1 MEKQEMKAE
10 GSAQDK
16 TVTVDIRVEQ
26 PVDGI
31 TALHCLRTARTL
43 SREIRQ
49 GIEELLPQKPDGDF
63 VMDGGK
69 DGCTLR
75 VSYMTVPDYRFLS
88 RIGAWHYNFSPDEAL
103 VVADFR
109 RAYGS
114 ALGEHFYGKWTGFG
128 RDISRMIGYFGTD
141 CAKGQAFMNIIME
154 RVVQYEKR
162 IANLKR

>member
-1 MEKQEMKAE
+1 MKKQEMKAD

-16 TVTVDIRVEQ
+16 TATEEIRVEC
-26 PVDGI
+26 PVDGT

-49 GIEELLPQKPDGDF
+49 GIAERLPQKPDGDF
-63 VMDGGK
+63 IMDGGN
-69 DGCTLR
+69 DGCA
-75 VSYMTVPDYRFLS
+75 VHISYMTVPDYRFLS
-88 RIGAWHYNFSPDEAL
+88 RIWAWLYNFSPDEAL
-103 VVADFR
+103 GEADFR
-109 RAYGS
+109 RAYGP
-114 ALGEHFYGKWTGFG
+114 ALGEHFYGKWTGYG
-128 RDISRMIGYFGTD
+128 RDISCMIGYFGTD